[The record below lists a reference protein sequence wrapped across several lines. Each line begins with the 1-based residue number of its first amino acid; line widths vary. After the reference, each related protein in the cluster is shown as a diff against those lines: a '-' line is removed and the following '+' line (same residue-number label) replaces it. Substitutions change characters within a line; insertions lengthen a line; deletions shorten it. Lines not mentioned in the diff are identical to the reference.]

1 MAERSNPLVVVRPN
15 WRHTGRPVVLTDTEF
30 GIAGQGGR
38 LHPRSAV
45 GSVVSAFFAPGMH
58 QHVFVLDRRGGLLL
72 RLRGDVY
79 SPEKMNAFVDALGVP
94 VTDFPDVVTRPQ
106 AGHVSVVRGLQ
117 TDYPGFVTPTE
128 FDQTHPGLLSERDFM
143 PHGESR
149 VFTSFFTIGAVV
161 LVILL
166 VLVVVALI
174 FFGPPTTS
182 RF

>member
-1 MAERSNPLVVVRPN
+1 MAERSGLLAVVRPN
-15 WRHTGRPVVLTDTEF
+15 WRRSGRPVVLTDTEF

-38 LHPRSAV
+38 LQPRSAV
-45 GSVVSAFFAPGMH
+45 GSVVSAIFAPGMH
-58 QHVFVLDRRGGLLL
+58 QHVFVLDRSGGLLL

-79 SPEKMNAFVDALGVP
+79 PPEKLNAFVDALGVP

-128 FDQTHPGLLSERDFM
+128 FDQTHPGLLSERDFT
-143 PHGESR
+143 PYGESR
-149 VFTSFFTIGAVV
+149 VFTSLFAIGAVV

-166 VLVVVALI
+166 VLVVAALI
-174 FFGPPTTS
+174 LFGPPATS